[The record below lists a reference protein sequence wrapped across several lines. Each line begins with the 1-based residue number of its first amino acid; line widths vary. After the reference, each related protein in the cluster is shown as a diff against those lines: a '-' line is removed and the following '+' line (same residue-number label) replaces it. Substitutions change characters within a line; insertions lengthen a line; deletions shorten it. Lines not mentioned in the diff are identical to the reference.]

1 MLLED
6 LVGITD
12 LNASADLYQNGV
24 PTPLRFSLHQVLLS
38 FVKLGDG
45 HRLFAKVHQSNEVMG
60 QVQAVVAT
68 MSCQLSLCF

>member
-24 PTPLRFSLHQVLLS
+24 PTPLRFSLRQVLLR

-45 HRLFAKVHQSNEVMG
+45 H
-60 QVQAVVAT
+60 
-68 MSCQLSLCF
+68 